1 LLLISY
7 FLPIK
12 ILLIISSEEVTKKIS
27 ELFFDLGKNEIIIFL
42 TISVFFVYS
51 FHLILEKVISINIHK
66 MVFEIFKTK
75 ELLINTFELKY
86 LDSFIKL
93 LSNSFLIFLLFLII
107 VFIYPFIGVVI
118 FLYFM
123 LLFLYFLSIKIPKDK
138 FTNRLKILSAFGFM
152 LIFLLEILDITYF
165 KMNTETS
172 IYNIVIVLIL
182 SRYIFMRIIFIISK
196 VFFINSSYGNFLK
209 KANLIK

>member
-1 LLLISY
+1 
-7 FLPIK
+7 
-12 ILLIISSEEVTKKIS
+12 
-27 ELFFDLGKNEIIIFL
+27 
-42 TISVFFVYS
+42 
-51 FHLILEKVISINIHK
+51 